1 MHSVSSSVSDEVKS
15 CLEEG
20 TPTTKTRKFQRCWRG
35 LGIKHRN
42 TLPPVLEWRFIPANS
57 TQHETPSQNETAPNI
72 PSPDETQHATSPQ
85 NKTEQDKTPRNVTQ
99 DAAQQSNVTGQR
111 T

>member
-1 MHSVSSSVSDEVKS
+1 MYSVSFSVSEEVKS

-20 TPTTKTRKFQRCWRG
+20 TPTTKTSKFQRCWRG
-35 LGIKHRN
+35 LGAKHQN
-42 TLPPVLEWRFIPANS
+42 TLPPVLEWRIIPANS

-72 PSPDETQHATSPQ
+72 PSANETQHATSPQ
-85 NKTEQDKTPRNVTQ
+85 NKTEQAKTPKSVTK
-99 DAAQQSNVTGQR
+99 DAAQQHSVTGQR